1 MQDWAFAS
9 QEQAT
14 DPSPYLQAV
23 PENSSAMLQ
32 QISSGPDT
40 SQEWVKQSYI
50 KMITMAKESCY
61 IQTPYFIP
69 DASVIDALR
78 GAGALNA
85 DIPFEMASV
94 PVIAAQPSAKPRNI
108 R

>member
-9 QEQAT
+9 REHAT
-14 DPSPYLQAV
+14 DPSPFLQAV

-78 GAGALNA
+78 SA
-85 DIPFEMASV
+85 ASSFV
-94 PVIAAQPSAKPRNI
+94 CVRLMIWCNPDLMVFFCAY
-108 R
+108 